1 MKKVENKKEQILPSE
16 EVFNDKDILQDTLVS
31 LKHLGTMYGTF
42 ISEASNKKL
51 ISSIEPHSKDITTRA
66 RECFNLMFEK
76 GWYCLT
82 EESSTT
88 IDDAYNK
95 YSGYLEHLK

>member
-1 MKKVENKKEQILPSE
+1 MKKIENKKEKILPNE
-16 EVFNDKDILQDTLVS
+16 EVFNDKDILKDTLVS

-51 ISSIEPHSKDITTRA
+51 VTSLETLAKDINTKA

-76 GWYCLT
+76 GWYSLT
-82 EESSTT
+82 EESKTT
-88 IDDAYNK
+88 VDDHYNE
-95 YSGYLEHLK
+95 YANYLEHLK